1 MDDVQEKASL
11 RGGQGGRGRSL
22 DVGRLLTILAQ
33 GARLG
38 ASQARAYGRQ
48 RAHTHAC
55 AAMEGWGTRP
65 SPSVMT
71 LCRARRN
78 QIHTS
83 AQRTHT
89 VCASLPQI
97 DQMSREKKGR
107 EREEQ
112 CMHSTEAHRRVL
124 RVSELQLLRYCNL
137 GNGFR
142 ELAKSTSRSWRRG
155 GFRLSS
161 RPSRPLACF
170 GGRPPVGPH

>member
-1 MDDVQEKASL
+1 M
-11 RGGQGGRGRSL
+11 GH
-22 DVGRLLTILAQ
+22 

-38 ASQARAYGRQ
+38 ASRARAYGRQ

-65 SPSVMT
+65 SPKCPDT
-71 LCRARRN
+71 LPAQRN
-78 QIHTS
+78 RIHTS

-97 DQMSREKKGR
+97 DQMSREKEGR

-155 GFRLSS
+155 GCDRSS
-161 RPSRPLACF
+161 RTCALVRVFWGPAHPTLRP
-170 GGRPPVGPH
+170 H